1 MENDK
6 LKKSALDDLENR
18 EYQEPKNE
26 SIDKGPIAAGIQVK
40 PTSLGKAG
48 GYNTEDDEFGFA
60 PGYLEIYSE
69 NFPTKGIFYAKDA
82 RFLIRAASVNEI
94 KQFSTMNEEDP
105 YSVDE
110 ALNQILKSCLTFRE
124 GSSMR
129 SFKDLKEED
138 RIYVILA
145 IRELTFVKG
154 ENKLSIT
161 SICKDCGHEN
171 HIDITK
177 DSFEANEPSEKL
189 MRYYNE
195 ETRRFD
201 VQTKS
206 NGVVS
211 IQAPSV
217 GIMMEVTKYMQ
228 KVQIE
233 GKKLDRAFVKTL
245 PYMVTDWRGLNEKT
259 ISNLQMDFMGWD
271 AKQFQ
276 IMNALIEMCTVGVKE
291 TLTTFC
297 ENTKCQVEVTTP
309 ITFPNGIKSI
319 FVISDIDSELL

>member
-206 NGVVS
+206 ETDLLVGLSFVS
-211 IQAPSV
+211 
-217 GIMMEVTKYMQ
+217 G
-228 KVQIE
+228 
-233 GKKLDRAFVKTL
+233 
-245 PYMVTDWRGLNEKT
+245 
-259 ISNLQMDFMGWD
+259 
-271 AKQFQ
+271 
-276 IMNALIEMCTVGVKE
+276 
-291 TLTTFC
+291 
-297 ENTKCQVEVTTP
+297 
-309 ITFPNGIKSI
+309 I
-319 FVISDIDSELL
+319 FVCSS